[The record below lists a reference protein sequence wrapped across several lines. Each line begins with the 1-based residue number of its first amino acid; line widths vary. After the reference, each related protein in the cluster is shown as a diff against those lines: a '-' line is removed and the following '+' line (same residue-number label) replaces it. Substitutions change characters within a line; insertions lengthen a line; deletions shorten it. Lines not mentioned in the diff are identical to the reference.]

1 MSYTRGGTRR
11 GSLAEALPF
20 IALDPATIDR
30 DVARALE
37 ESTARVYGAVVVR
50 IDSRRAVVAFSRPT
64 QRAIDTVGAML
75 GLEIQPLTADARA
88 VEAVQVKAYGAAAPT
103 SALRS
108 RRRERA
114 RAEQPDDLHAL
125 SSRTGLPIFRL
136 EPTRLPDGRVAD
148 PIDRGAAALV
158 GYDLCHSLGV
168 LPLETGGGQ
177 ITVASSDPEDPLAA
191 RVLGAVTGFEARWV
205 IAPEDEVMRAIDR
218 AFGQASA
225 VEAPPRAAPE
235 PVAEAPP
242 AVEPPPVPVQPV
254 PTPSARP
261 DPARDRHLHLGELL
275 VAHGLVSEEAVAEAL
290 EVQRRTGDRMGEIL
304 MHVGGVS
311 DDAIVGALAEQAR
324 LTEVD
329 LDTIRPER
337 SAIELLPEGVIRRHR
352 VVPLEVVDGTLVVA
366 MVNKDDEDA
375 LAAIREHSDLPLRV
389 MLAPAASVDRLLHR
403 VYGEEYVRNAV
414 QELIETSPEESAH
427 FVLSR
432 SQVIF
437 AIVMAVLF
445 LFGGIV
451 SPVETIVALS
461 IFAVFFYLAFGVYRF
476 WLVYR
481 SIEHDLHLPVTDE
494 DVAALS
500 ERTLPVYTILVPLY
514 KEAAIIPHL
523 VESIEK
529 LDYPPTKLDVK
540 LLLEEDDEESLE
552 VLGRMTLPPQFQPI
566 VVPHAHPK
574 TKPKA
579 CNYGLPHARGE
590 IVVIFDAEDEPEPDQ
605 LKKVVA
611 SLRNA
616 NDPQIVCVQA
626 RLNYYNPNQNL
637 LTRWFTTEYSMWFD
651 LFLPGLDATDVP
663 IPLGGTSNH
672 FIRSKLEE
680 LGGWDPFNVTEDAD
694 LGIRL
699 YRHGYRVAV
708 VDSTT
713 YEEANSEVRNWVRQR
728 SRWVKGYIQ
737 TWLVQMRHPWQL
749 MRSIGPRRWLSFQ
762 LIVGGT
768 FLVFLLNPI
777 FWTLTSM
784 WTLTEAG
791 VLRQIFPGIVY
802 YAGGFALYLG
812 NFLFAY
818 VTAAGAA
825 YRGYNHLVKYAL
837 LVPLYWALMSVAAWK
852 GLIQLV
858 RKPFYWEKTEHGL
871 HLKEEQSWADRP
883 KRQG

>member
-1 MSYTRGGTRR
+1 M
-11 GSLAEALPF
+11 L
-20 IALDPATIDR
+20 
-30 DVARALE
+30 VARGLVSQEQVEDA
-37 ESTARVYGAVVVR
+37 
-50 IDSRRAVVAFSRPT
+50 
-64 QRAIDTVGAML
+64 
-75 GLEIQPLTADARA
+75 LEIQ
-88 VEAVQVKAYGAAAPT
+88 Q
-103 SALRS
+103 
-108 RRRERA
+108 
-114 RAEQPDDLHAL
+114 
-125 SSRTGLPIFRL
+125 
-136 EPTRLPDGRVAD
+136 
-148 PIDRGAAALV
+148 
-158 GYDLCHSLGV
+158 
-168 LPLETGGGQ
+168 
-177 ITVASSDPEDPLAA
+177 
-191 RVLGAVTGFEARWV
+191 
-205 IAPEDEVMRAIDR
+205 
-218 AFGQASA
+218 
-225 VEAPPRAAPE
+225 
-235 PVAEAPP
+235 
-242 AVEPPPVPVQPV
+242 
-254 PTPSARP
+254 
-261 DPARDRHLHLGELL
+261 
-275 VAHGLVSEEAVAEAL
+275 
-290 EVQRRTGDRMGEIL
+290 RTGDRMGQIL
-304 MHVGGVS
+304 MHVGNLSDEAVAGV
-311 DDAIVGALAEQAR
+311 LAEQAR

-329 LDTIRPER
+329 LDTIRPEQR
-337 SAIELLPEGVIRRHR
+337 AVELLPEGVIRRHR
-352 VVPLEVVDGTLVVA
+352 VVPLEIVDDTLVVA
-366 MVNKDDEDA
+366 MVDKDDENA
-375 LAAIREHSDLPLRV
+375 LAAIHEHVNMPLRI
-389 MLAPAASVDRLLHR
+389 MLAPASAIDRLLHR
-403 VYGEEYVRNAV
+403 VYGEQYVRYAV
-414 QELIETSPEESAH
+414 QELVETAPEESAH

-432 SQVIF
+432 SQMIF
-437 AIVMAVLF
+437 GVLLILAIAI
-445 LFGGIV
+445 GGVV
-451 SPVETIVALS
+451 SPVQTVVVIS
-461 IFAVFFYLAFGVYRF
+461 IFAVFFYLVFGVYRF

-540 LLLEEDDEESLE
+540 LLLEEDDEESVAAVAE
-552 VLGRMTLPPQFQPI
+552 MNLPPQFQAI

-590 IVVIFDAEDEPEPDQ
+590 MVVIFDAEDEPEPDQ

-616 NDPQIVCVQA
+616 ADPQIVCVQA

-672 FIRSKLEE
+672 FIRERLEE

-694 LGIRL
+694 LGVRL

-737 TWLVQMRHPWQL
+737 TWLVQMRHPIKL
-749 MRSIGPRRWLSFQ
+749 MRAIGPRRWLSFQ
-762 LIVGGT
+762 TVVGGT

-777 FWTLTSM
+777 FWTLTSL

-791 VLRQIFPGIVY
+791 ILRQIFPGVVY

-871 HLKEEQSWADRP
+871 HLKEESWDERP
-883 KRQG
+883 KRAG

>member
-1 MSYTRGGTRR
+1 MSVQGRGPGLSE
-11 GSLAEALPF
+11 SLPYLR
-20 IALDPATIDR
+20 LDPTTIDR
-30 DVARALE
+30 DVGRTLDESVARA
-37 ESTARVYGAVVVR
+37 YGAVLVR
-50 IDSRRAVVAFSRPT
+50 IDDWRALVAFSRPT
-64 QRAIDTVGAML
+64 PRAIETVAAIL
-75 GLEIQPLTADARA
+75 GRDVQAVISDRAAVDSAQFKIYGTAPEPASR
-88 VEAVQVKAYGAAAPT
+88 
-103 SALRS
+103 LRE
-108 RRRERA
+108 RRRFREGAEGAR
-114 RAEQPDDLHAL
+114 RAEPIPAPSVGDAPALLGYDICHAL
-125 SSRTGLPIFRL
+125 
-136 EPTRLPDGRVAD
+136 
-148 PIDRGAAALV
+148 
-158 GYDLCHSLGV
+158 CV
-168 LPLETGGGQ
+168 LPLSADAHS
-177 ITVASSDPEDPLAA
+177 ITVAATDPGDPLAE
-191 RVLGAVTGFEARWV
+191 RVIRTVTGRAPRWQQADEGDLAAAIERAFEREADTEATQ
-205 IAPEDEVMRAIDR
+205 APEAEV
-218 AFGQASA
+218 
-225 VEAPPRAAPE
+225 APAAPIPEVETE
-235 PVAEAPP
+235 PEAESEPEVEVPP
-242 AVEPPPVPVQPV
+242 ARAPRQE
-254 PTPSARP
+254 
-261 DPARDRHLHLGELL
+261 RHLHLGEML
-275 VAHGLVSEEAVAEAL
+275 VERGLVSDQQVTEAL
-290 EVQRRTGDRMGEIL
+290 EIQQRTGDRMGQIL
-304 MHVGGVS
+304 MHVGDLS
-311 DDAIVGALAEQAR
+311 DEAVASALAEQAR

-329 LDTIRPER
+329 LDTIRPEQR
-337 SAIELLPEGVIRRHR
+337 AVELLPEGVIRRHR
-352 VVPLEVVDGTLVVA
+352 VVPLEIVGDTLVIA
-366 MVNKDDEDA
+366 MVDKDDEDA
-375 LAAIREHSDLPLRV
+375 LAAIQEHVSMPLRI
-389 MLAPAASVDRLLHR
+389 MLAPASAIDRLLHR
-403 VYGEEYVRNAV
+403 VYGDQYVRNAV
-414 QELIETSPEESAH
+414 QELVETAPEESAH

-432 SQVIF
+432 GQVIF
-437 AIVMAVLF
+437 GILLLLAILV
-445 LFGGIV
+445 GGIV
-451 SPVETIVALS
+451 SPVQTIVAIS
-461 IFAVFFYLAFGVYRF
+461 IFAVCFYLVFGIYRF

-481 SIEHDLHLPVTDE
+481 SIEHDIDLPVTDE

-500 ERTLPVYTILVPLY
+500 DKTLPVYTILVPLY

-523 VESIEK
+523 VGSIQK

-540 LLLEEDDEESLE
+540 LLLEEDDEESVAAVGE
-552 VLGRMTLPPQFQPI
+552 MNLPPQFQAI

-590 IVVIFDAEDEPEPDQ
+590 MVVIFDAEDEPEPDQ

-672 FIRSKLEE
+672 FVREKLEE

-694 LGIRL
+694 LGVRL

-737 TWLVQMRHPWQL
+737 TWLVQMRHPFKL
-749 MRSIGPRRWLSFQ
+749 MRAIGPRRWLSFQ
-762 LIVGGT
+762 VVVGGT

-777 FWTLTSM
+777 FWTLTSL

-818 VTAAGAA
+818 VTAAGAS

-871 HLKEEQSWADRP
+871 HLKEESWDERP
-883 KRQG
+883 KRAG

>member
-1 MSYTRGGTRR
+1 MSRTRGGTRH

-30 DVARALE
+30 DVARALD
-37 ESTARVYGAVVVR
+37 ESTARICGAVVFR
-50 IDSRRAVVAFSRPT
+50 IDERRAIVAFARPT

-75 GLEIQPLTADARA
+75 GVEIQALTADPKA
-88 VEAVQVKAYGAAAPT
+88 VEAAQVKAYGAAAAPGP
-103 SALRS
+103 ALRT

-114 RAEQPDDLHAL
+114 RAGEPDHLRAL

-136 EPTRLPDGRVAD
+136 EPTRLADGRVAD
-148 PIDRGAAALV
+148 PIDREAAALV

-177 ITVASSDPEDPLAA
+177 ITVASADPEDPLAA
-191 RVLGAVTGFEARWV
+191 RVLNAVTGFEARWV
-205 IAPEDEVMRAIDR
+205 ITPEDELMRAIDR
-218 AFGQASA
+218 AFGHPPAVEA
-225 VEAPPRAAPE
+225 TPYTAPAPVVEAPPAAPH
-235 PVAEAPP
+235 P
-242 AVEPPPVPVQPV
+242 AGPA
-254 PTPSARP
+254 ARP

-311 DDAIVGALAEQAR
+311 DDAVVGALAEQAR

-337 SAIELLPEGVIRRHR
+337 HAIELLPEGVIRRHR
-352 VVPLEVVDGTLVVA
+352 VVPLEIVDGTLVVA
-366 MVNKDDEDA
+366 MVNKDDADA
-375 LAAIREHSDLPLRV
+375 LAAIREHTSLPLRV
-389 MLAPAASVDRLLHR
+389 MLAPPASVDRLLHR

-414 QELIETSPEESAH
+414 QELVETAPEESAH

-432 SQVIF
+432 GQVVFGIVF
-437 AIVMAVLF
+437 ALLLLV
-445 LFGGIV
+445 GGIV
-451 SPVETIVALS
+451 SPVQTIVTLS
-461 IFAVFFYLAFGVYRF
+461 ICSVFFYLAFGVYRF

-481 SIEHDLHLPVTDE
+481 SIEHDLHLPVTDD

-540 LLLEEDDEESLE
+540 LLLESDDEESIE
-552 VLGRMTLPPQFQPI
+552 ALGRITLPPQFQALI
-566 VVPHAHPK
+566 VPHAHPK

-590 IVVIFDAEDEPEPDQ
+590 MVVIFDAEDEPEPDQ

-777 FWTLTSM
+777 FWTLTSL

-791 VLRQIFPGIVY
+791 ILRQIFPGLVY

-871 HLKEEQSWADRP
+871 HLKEESWDERP
-883 KRQG
+883 KRHG

>member
-1 MSYTRGGTRR
+1 MGVTPPRGGPGR
-11 GSLAEALPF
+11 SSVAEAFPF
-20 IALDPATIDR
+20 FHLDPATINR
-30 DVARALE
+30 DVGRLLDGATARAF
-37 ESTARVYGAVVVR
+37 RAVVVR
-50 IDSRRAVVAFSRPT
+50 VEGDRALVAFAHPT
-64 QRAIDTVGAML
+64 KRAIETVGAML
-75 GLEIQPLTADARA
+75 GREVQPLVADRA
-88 VEAVQVKAYGAAAPT
+88 AIDAAQFKVYGAPPRT
-103 SALRS
+103 TGLRERR
-108 RRRERA
+108 RRREEDERSA
-114 RAEQPDDLHAL
+114 RQIAAPPAESPPSAD
-125 SSRTGLPIFRL
+125 RTTAGML
-136 EPTRLPDGRVAD
+136 
-148 PIDRGAAALV
+148 
-158 GYDLCHSLGV
+158 GYDLCHALGV
-168 LPLETGGGQ
+168 LPLRADSH
-177 ITVASSDPEDPLAA
+177 TVTLAATDPGDPLAE
-191 RVLGAVTGFEARWV
+191 RIVRTVTGRAPRWV
-205 IAPEDEVMRAIDR
+205 TTTEAEL
-218 AFGQASA
+218 ASA
-225 VEAPPRAAPE
+225 LDAAFEREAPAKTLEAEPEAAEPEPAAAPDTAEAADAAEAEAPE
-235 PVAEAPP
+235 PAPAP
-242 AVEPPPVPVQPV
+242 R
-254 PTPSARP
+254 RP
-261 DPARDRHLHLGELL
+261 RREREPARHRHLGEML
-275 VAHGLVSEEAVAEAL
+275 VTRGLVTTEQVDEAL
-290 EVQRRTGDRMGEIL
+290 EIQQRTGDRMGQIL
-304 MHVGGVS
+304 MHVGNLS
-311 DDAIVGALAEQAR
+311 DEAVASALAEQAR

-329 LDTIRPER
+329 LDTIRPEQR
-337 SAIELLPEGVIRRHR
+337 AVELLPEGVIRRHQ
-352 VVPLEVVDGTLVVA
+352 VVPLEIVDDTLVIA
-366 MVNKDDEDA
+366 MVDRADADA
-375 LAAIREHSDLPLRV
+375 LAAIREHVSMPLRI
-389 MLAPAASVDRLLHR
+389 MLAPASAIDRLLHR
-403 VYGEEYVRNAV
+403 VYGEQYVRNAV
-414 QELIETSPEESAH
+414 QELVETAPEESAH

-432 SQVIF
+432 GQVIF
-437 AIVMAVLF
+437 GVGLLLAILV
-445 LFGGIV
+445 FGVIT
-451 SPVETIVALS
+451 PVQTIVAIS
-461 IFAVFFYLAFGVYRF
+461 IFAVFFYLAFGIYRF

-481 SIEHDLHLPVTDE
+481 SIEHDLHLPVSDE

-523 VESIEK
+523 VDSIEK

-540 LLLEEDDEESLE
+540 LLLEEDDEESVAAVAE
-552 VLGRMTLPPQFQPI
+552 MNLPPQFQAI

-590 IVVIFDAEDEPEPDQ
+590 MVVIFDAEDEPEPDQ

-616 NDPQIVCVQA
+616 ADPQIVCVQA

-672 FIRSKLEE
+672 FVREKLEE

-694 LGIRL
+694 LGVRL

-737 TWLVQMRHPWQL
+737 TWLVQMRHPLKL
-749 MRSIGPRRWLSFQ
+749 MRAIGPRRWLSFQ
-762 LIVGGT
+762 LVVGGT

-777 FWTLTSM
+777 FWTLTSL

-791 VLRQIFPGIVY
+791 VLRQIFPGVVY

-871 HLKEEQSWADRP
+871 HLKEEGWDERP
-883 KRQG
+883 KRAG